1 MFIYKILKFND
12 SPTNLVNTFKKNS
25 QLNKRYALRNANK
38 LTIPYKGKFNDY
50 KEETFSYF
58 FSQFI
63 NEVIGD
69 FTEYKI
75 SFFKLIIK
83 QNIKHYFNLFVNI
96 FNKFDLDFRVYK
108 KDIKKQKTITI
119 SIIL

>member
-12 SPTNLVNTFKKNS
+12 SPKNLVNTFKKNS

-50 KEETFSYF
+50 KEESFSYF

-75 SFFKLIIK
+75 SLFKLIIK

-96 FNKFDLDFRVYK
+96 FNKFDLNFRICYK
-108 KDIKKQKTITI
+108 KRKNM
-119 SIIL
+119 LL

>member
-1 MFIYKILKFND
+1 MFIYKILKFDD
-12 SPTNLVNTFKKNS
+12 SPINLVNVFKKNS
-25 QLNKRYALRNANK
+25 QLNKRYF
-38 LTIPYKGKFNDY
+38 TIPSKGKFNDY

-58 FSQFI
+58 FSKFI

-75 SFFKLIIK
+75 SYFKLIIK
-83 QNIKHYFNLFVNI
+83 QNIKHYFILFVKI
-96 FNKFDLDFRVYK
+96 FNKFDLNFRVYYK
-108 KDIKKQKTITI
+108 KAKNNDI

>member
-1 MFIYKILKFND
+1 MFNYKILKFDD
-12 SPTNLVNTFKKNS
+12 SPINLVNVFIKNS
-25 QLNKRYALRNANK
+25 QLNKRYALRNANNF
-38 LTIPYKGKFNDY
+38 TIPSKGKFNDY

-75 SFFKLIIK
+75 SYFKLTIK
-83 QNIKHYFNLFVNI
+83 QNIKHYFILFVKI
-96 FNKFDLDFRVYK
+96 FNKFDLNFRVYYK
-108 KDIKKQKTITI
+108 KAKNNNI
-119 SIIL
+119 SILL

>member
-1 MFIYKILKFND
+1 MIHQQIQSTHSKKIL
-12 SPTNLVNTFKKNS
+12 NLTKD
-25 QLNKRYALRNANK
+25 ALRNANK

-69 FTEYKI
+69 
-75 SFFKLIIK
+75 
-83 QNIKHYFNLFVNI
+83 
-96 FNKFDLDFRVYK
+96 
-108 KDIKKQKTITI
+108 KT
-119 SIIL
+119 